1 MGHVE
6 QPRHGGSAMNVHIT
20 WQTLMTLEPRILGN
34 YENDAR
40 SIGQREAWPWYERW
54 LPGFPALRKDCES
67 IARRHKLDYE
77 EVYQVV
83 KWSLVRAYKHERQ
96 GVR

>member
-1 MGHVE
+1 MSNHC
-6 QPRHGGSAMNVHIT
+6 T
-20 WQTLMTLEPRILGN
+20 WDSLLALESKILRG
-34 YENDAR
+34 YEADAR
-40 SIGQREAWPWYERW
+40 SIAQRAGWNWYERW
-54 LPGFPALRKDCES
+54 LPGFPALRRDCES

-83 KWSLVRAYKHERQ
+83 KWSLVRAYKHEKQ